1 MRDTLTPRPPLPN
14 RGRGGENPIALAPG
28 ATVVV
33 KLGGATLGGATFDGG
48 DALLEEVAA
57 LARAGLRVVLVHG
70 GGPLITAW
78 LERLGVPT
86 RFVDGQRVTDEA
98 ALEVATMVL
107 RGTVNTGIVAALGR
121 LGVRAVGLSGADDG
135 LLRARRRPELGFV
148 GEAPVVNTALPRAL
162 LDQGVVPVIAPL
174 GLDAAGA
181 LLNINADVAT
191 AAIAA
196 ALRADAALF
205 LTDVPGVRGPD
216 GAVRSSLDRAT
227 VRALIAG
234 GTINGG
240 MIPKV
245 EACLAA
251 LEGARRAIIL
261 NGRTPG
267 VLQGT
272 LTGVIA
278 GTIVHG
284 DDEKEIANMTSIAPS
299 TGDAN
304 APLVHESDDTL
315 GGVLVHPQADAST
328 AGTPSPTVQER
339 EARVYMRTF
348 KREPLVLVRGEG
360 ARVWDDTGRCYLDL
374 VAGIAVNILGHA
386 NPAVADAISKQART
400 LMHTSNLYYTLPQ
413 IELAELLL
421 DATGMEGVFFTNS
434 GAEANEAAVKM
445 ARKWGKRYK
454 SGAYEV
460 VTALNSFHGRTLAM
474 VAATG
479 KPKYQEPF
487 APMPAGFTHVPYN
500 SIEALEGVVGPGT
513 AAVLLEPI
521 QGEGGIHPAAPGY
534 LAAVRR
540 LCDERNVLL
549 MLDEVQS
556 GMGRTGTFLAS
567 QGEGIVP
574 DVVTLAKGLGGG
586 VPLGAALARGNA
598 NVFEPGDHGSTQGG
612 NPLACAAGVATMR
625 ALRDEGLIDRAA
637 EVGAYFMKG
646 LHELAAR
653 GLPITEV
660 RGRGLMLAIEVD
672 GDAPAVVARARE
684 GGVLLNATGPT
695 TLRLVPPLTLTR
707 AEVDEAIA
715 ALEQALAV

>member
-1 MRDTLTPRPPLPN
+1 
-14 RGRGGENPIALAPG
+14 
-28 ATVVV
+28 
-33 KLGGATLGGATFDGG
+33 
-48 DALLEEVAA
+48 
-57 LARAGLRVVLVHG
+57 
-70 GGPLITAW
+70 
-78 LERLGVPT
+78 
-86 RFVDGQRVTDEA
+86 
-98 ALEVATMVL
+98 
-107 RGTVNTGIVAALGR
+107 
-121 LGVRAVGLSGADDG
+121 
-135 LLRARRRPELGFV
+135 
-148 GEAPVVNTALPRAL
+148 
-162 LDQGVVPVIAPL
+162 
-174 GLDAAGA
+174 
-181 LLNINADVAT
+181 
-191 AAIAA
+191 
-196 ALRADAALF
+196 
-205 LTDVPGVRGPD
+205 
-216 GAVRSSLDRAT
+216 
-227 VRALIAG
+227 
-234 GTINGG
+234 
-240 MIPKV
+240 
-245 EACLAA
+245 
-251 LEGARRAIIL
+251 
-261 NGRTPG
+261 
-267 VLQGT
+267 
-272 LTGVIA
+272 
-278 GTIVHG
+278 
-284 DDEKEIANMTSIAPS
+284 MTSIAPS

-315 GGVLVHPQADAST
+315 GGVPVHSHADAST
-328 AGTPSPTVQER
+328 AGTPSLTIQER

-386 NPAVADAISKQART
+386 NPTVADAISKQAHT

-421 DATGMEGVFFTNS
+421 DATGIEGVFFTNS

-445 ARKWGKRYK
+445 ARKWGKRHK
-454 SGAYEV
+454 DGAYEV

-500 SIEALEGVVGPGT
+500 SIEALEDVVGPGT

-540 LCDERNVLL
+540 LCDERQVLL

-567 QGEGIVP
+567 QGEGVTP

-586 VPLGAALARGNA
+586 VPLGATLARGSA

-637 EVGAYFMKG
+637 KVGAYFMKG
-646 LHELAAR
+646 LQELAAR
-653 GLPITEV
+653 GLPVTEV
-660 RGRGLMLAIEVD
+660 RGRGLMLAVEID
-672 GDAPAVVARARE
+672 GDAPAVVTRARE

-695 TLRLVPPLTLTR
+695 TLRMVPPLTLTH
-707 AEVDEAIA
+707 AEVDDAVA
-715 ALEQALAV
+715 ALAQALAV